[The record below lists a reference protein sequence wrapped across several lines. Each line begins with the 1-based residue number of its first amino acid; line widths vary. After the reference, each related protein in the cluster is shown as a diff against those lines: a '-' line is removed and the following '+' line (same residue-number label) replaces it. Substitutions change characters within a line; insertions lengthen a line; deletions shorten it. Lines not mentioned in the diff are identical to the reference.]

1 MMAKAKYDST
11 RKVFVAVVSDLHIG
25 STVALCPPEGIELED
40 GGRYHPSPVQKWVW
54 DKWLQYWS
62 DVKSRAGMSPLIVVV
77 NGEFIDGNHHGTT
90 QIGTPSPTAMMDAA
104 IGVMLKPAQM
114 AKALYVTKGTAAHSL
129 HGAASDHAIGKELGA
144 AKCPE
149 TGQHAFYH
157 LLLKIKNTRFD
168 IAHHIGGS
176 ARIHTRGT
184 NIRGE
189 VTDAMLETTNPPD
202 ILIRS
207 HVHTYADTGRNF
219 KTFGVVTPAWQLM
232 TEYSHRVVRRT
243 QRGVG
248 GLLFEVTAN
257 GWDFEP
263 LRYSLPPVP
272 EVTVRL

>member
-1 MMAKAKYDST
+1 MAKEKYDSS
-11 RKVFVAVVSDLHIG
+11 RRVFVAVVSDLHIG
-25 STVALCPPEGIELED
+25 STVALCPPEGIALED
-40 GGRYHPSPVQKWVW
+40 GGRYHPSQVQKWIW
-54 DKWLQYWS
+54 EKWVQYWA
-62 DVKSRAGMSPLIVVV
+62 DVKARAGMSPIVTII

-104 IGVMLKPAQM
+104 IDVMHKPRIM
-114 AKALYVTKGTAAHSL
+114 SKHIYVTKGTAAHSL

-144 AKCPE
+144 ARCPE

-157 LLLKIKNTRFD
+157 LRLKIKNTLFD
-168 IAHHIGGS
+168 VAHHIGGG

-189 VTDAMLETTNPPD
+189 VTDAMLEGTPPD
-202 ILIRS
+202 VLIRS
-207 HVHTYADTGRNF
+207 HVHNYADTGRNF

-243 QRGVG
+243 QRSVG
-248 GLLFEVTAN
+248 GLLFEVTSN
-257 GWDFEP
+257 GWDYEL

-272 EVTVRL
+272 EVTVKL

>member
-1 MMAKAKYDST
+1 MAKEKYDSQ
-11 RKVFVAVVSDLHIG
+11 RKVFIAVVSDLHIG

-40 GGRYHPSPVQKWVW
+40 GGRYHPSQVQKWVW
-54 DKWLQYWS
+54 AKWIQFWA
-62 DVKSRAGMSPLIVVV
+62 DVKARAGMSPIITIV
-77 NGEFIDGNHHGTT
+77 NGEFVDGNHHGTT

-104 IGVMLKPAQM
+104 IGVMLKPATM
-114 AKALYVTKGTAAHSL
+114 SKALYVTKGTAAHSL
-129 HGAASDHAIGKELGA
+129 AGAASDHAIGKELGA
-144 AKCPE
+144 VRCPE

-157 LLLKIKNTRFD
+157 LLLKVKNTRFD

-189 VTDAMLETTNPPD
+189 VTDAMLETNNPPD

-263 LRYSLPPVP
+263 LRYQLPPVP
-272 EVTVRL
+272 EMVAKW